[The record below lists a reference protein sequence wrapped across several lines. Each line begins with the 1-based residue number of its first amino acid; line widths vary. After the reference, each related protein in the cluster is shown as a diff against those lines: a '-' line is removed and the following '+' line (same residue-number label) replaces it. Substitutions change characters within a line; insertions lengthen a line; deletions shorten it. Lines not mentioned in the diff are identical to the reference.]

1 MKILKKKINKLIEQM
16 INAISDNFEP
26 TSKSATREDA
36 DDFRC
41 VGKSGQE
48 IPHYNGLLEG
58 ERPQHHFL
66 CVVLLFP

>member
-1 MKILKKKINKLIEQM
+1 M
-16 INAISDNFEP
+16 INAISDNLVP
-26 TSKSATREDA
+26 TSKSATCEDA

-48 IPHYNGLLEG
+48 ISHYNGLLEG
-58 ERPQHHFL
+58 EHPQDHFL